1 MIRPD
6 AGLLGRHSTHRVP
19 PYSSTLVPE
28 SSSPKRRLVVVC
40 QNRSC
45 LRSGSDAVLAALQAA
60 APSGTFVQ
68 ATGCL
73 GQCGA
78 GPMVLVNP
86 DGIWYCQVDVADVP
100 EIVSEH
106 FEGDRPVQRRL
117 HPRFHPRFDASSYNS

>member
-1 MIRPD
+1 MPI
-6 AGLLGRHSTHRVP
+6 VP
-19 PYSSTLVPE
+19 LYYLVLVTD
-28 SSSPKRRLVVVC
+28 SSSKRRLVVVC

-45 LRSGSDAVLAALQAA
+45 LRSGSEEVLAALQAA

-100 EIVSEH
+100 DIVSEH
-106 FEGDRPVQRRL
+106 FEGDRPLQRRL
-117 HPRFHPRFDASSYNS
+117 HPRFHPRFDASSYNA